1 MPNLV
6 SVDVSVTDDRVSLVF
21 SHRAVA
27 AAYASYLKAEDT
39 RQQQRAPSFSPH
51 HSPQL
56 NNHNPYR
63 TLHNNPFSSY
73 HRAPQFSPATK
84 EVTFFLPSFITWF
97 ITCRLPDDEDAVTF
111 SFIDADEQVATK
123 WAESMLLFELV
134 PPNPYDDVKQL
145 HVRRLWNKARLIKL
159 LEDLQQH
166 QQQARPGSGGS
177 WQQGGPVQGLNAGFH
192 AGAGY
197 GGYAVSGG
205 KTNSTVTSPRGSVRG
220 SPTGPGGQG
229 GYGRMNNGPN
239 NGQMNG
245 LGVAHSGPKRAR
257 DVWW

>member
-6 SVDVSVTDDRVSLVF
+6 SVDVSVTDGRVSLVF

-27 AAYASYLKAEDT
+27 AAYASYLKAEDA
-39 RQQQRAPSFSPH
+39 RQQQRSPSFSPQ

-63 TLHNNPFSSY
+63 TIHNNNPLSGY
-73 HRAPQFSPATK
+73 HRSPQFSPTTK
-84 EVTFFLPSFITWF
+84 EVTFHLPSFITWF

-134 PPNPYDDVKQL
+134 PPSPYDDVKQL
-145 HVRRLWNKARLIKL
+145 HVRRLWNKGRLIKL
-159 LEDLQQH
+159 LEDLQQ
-166 QQQARPGSGGS
+166 QTTRPGSGGS
-177 WQQGGPVQGLNAGFH
+177 WQQGGPVQGLNVGFN

-197 GGYAVSGG
+197 GGYAGSGG

-220 SPTGPGGQG
+220 SPTAPSGPG
-229 GYGRMNNGPN
+229 GYGRMNNGQV
-239 NGQMNG
+239 NGF
-245 LGVAHSGPKRAR
+245 GVAHAGQKRAR